1 MIAARIGPAK
11 DTCPTLARN
20 EMAINSGVVLDTTT
34 GFVPHDDYDYDYTS
48 DHDDDDDDG
57 G

>member
-48 DHDDDDDDG
+48 DDDDDDDG